1 MSILSEN
8 MSFKLCGKRLFIFT
22 KIHNFVYLEVNNAIE
37 FSNFKINKDR
47 ACRNNSDS
55 PFLKETLKV

>member
-1 MSILSEN
+1 
-8 MSFKLCGKRLFIFT
+8 MSFKLCGKRLFIFI

-47 ACRNNSDS
+47 ASRNNSDS